1 MPHLGGRVCSP
12 GGARLGGS
20 NEGAHSNL
28 AALLLQLQLLAQLC
42 IRLARLNTYAVE
54 SVVLLL
60 PVQST
65 HTGTTDLSRLRLPVD
80 WDKSA

>member
-1 MPHLGGRVCSP
+1 MPHLGAEFGP

-28 AALLLQLQLLAQLC
+28 AALLLQLHLLAQLC

-60 PVQST
+60 PVQSPIQVPLLIK
-65 HTGTTDLSRLRLPVD
+65 D
-80 WDKSA
+80 